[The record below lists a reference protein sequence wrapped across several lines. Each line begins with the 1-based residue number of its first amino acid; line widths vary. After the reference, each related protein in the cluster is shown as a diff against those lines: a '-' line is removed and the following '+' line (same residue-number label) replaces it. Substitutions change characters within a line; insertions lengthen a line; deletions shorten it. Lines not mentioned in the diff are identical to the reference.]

1 MIGSVFPESFSQK
14 DAPPGTIVAVDDV
27 AVNLELYGRVLK
39 RLPNVRVV
47 SFTSSAGALE
57 WSRKNDFDL
66 LLIDFHMP
74 PPNGLEFVQRLRKMP
89 TKGDIPVVM
98 ITVAQEKEIRY
109 HAIQLGVN
117 DFLIKPIDPIEF
129 LARVKNLLLLRARGK
144 DLLDRAS
151 WLAKEVERATG
162 DIVGREEETID
173 RLVRAAEY
181 RDRTTGAHIQRV
193 ARFAERLARELGLS
207 ADDQRLIRLAAPMH
221 DVGKVATPDGILLK
235 PAALT
240 PEERRT
246 VQQHVVEGHDILR
259 ESSSKLLQLA
269 AEIALSHHERWDGAG
284 YPHGLSGDSI
294 PLSGRIVA
302 VCDVYD
308 ALVSVRPYKK
318 AWSFVDSAHYIE
330 SGSGTQFDPMVVA
343 AFKAVAHD
351 FVTITHEY
359 PDNNV
364 A

>member
-1 MIGSVFPESFSQK
+1 
-14 DAPPGTIVAVDDV
+14 
-27 AVNLELYGRVLK
+27 
-39 RLPNVRVV
+39 
-47 SFTSSAGALE
+47 
-57 WSRKNDFDL
+57 
-66 LLIDFHMP
+66 
-74 PPNGLEFVQRLRKMP
+74 
-89 TKGDIPVVM
+89 VM

-151 WLAKEVERATG
+151 WLAKEVERTTG

-181 RDRTTGAHIQRV
+181 RDKTTGGHIQRV
-193 ARFAERLARELGLS
+193 AHYAERLARELGLS
-207 ADDQRLIRLAAPMH
+207 VDDQRLIRLAAPMH

-235 PAALT
+235 PATLT

-246 VQQHVVEGHDILR
+246 VQQHVIEGYDILR
-259 ESSSKLLQLA
+259 ESKSKLLQLA

-284 YPHGLSGDSI
+284 YPHGLSRDSI
-294 PLSGRIVA
+294 ALSGRIVA

-308 ALVSVRPYKK
+308 ALVSARPYKQP
-318 AWSFVDSAHYIE
+318 WTFVDAAHYIE

-343 AFKAVAHD
+343 AFQAVAHD
-351 FVTITHEY
+351 FVTIKHEY
-359 PDNNV
+359 PDV

>member
-1 MIGSVFPESFSQK
+1 MIGSVFPENLSHK
-14 DAPPGTIVAVDDV
+14 DVPPGTIVAVDDV

-47 SFTSSAGALE
+47 SFTSSAEALE
-57 WSRKNDFDL
+57 WSKKNNFDL

-74 PPNGLEFVQRLRKMP
+74 PPNGLEFVQRMRRFP
-89 TKGDIPVVM
+89 GRGDIPVVM

-129 LARVKNLLLLRARGK
+129 LARVKNLLLLRDRGRN
-144 DLLDRAS
+144 LLDRAA

-173 RLVRAAEY
+173 RLVHATEY
-181 RDRTTGAHIQRV
+181 RDQTTGAHIVRV
-193 ARFAERLARELGLS
+193 AHYAERLAAELGLS
-207 ADDQRLIRLAAPMH
+207 TDDQHLIRLAAPMH
-221 DVGKVATPDGILLK
+221 DVGKVATPDQILLK
-235 PAALT
+235 PSELT
-240 PEERRT
+240 LEERRE
-246 VQQHVVEGHDILR
+246 VQLHVHAGYDILR
-259 ESSSKLLQLA
+259 DSKSKLLQLA

-308 ALVSVRPYKK
+308 ALVSVRPYKE
-318 AWSFVDSAHYIE
+318 AWSSVEAAKYIE
-330 SGSGTQFDPMVVA
+330 AGSGTQFDPMVVA
-343 AFKAVAHD
+343 AFNAVAGD
-351 FVTITHEY
+351 FVTIKHDY
-359 PDNNV
+359 PDKV